1 MLYTSL
7 KRAYELKSMNKMA
20 QLDSEKG
27 SKREIFK
34 GRDNAKEKTKAS
46 YRISQKNVSRKKD
59 VKLDLENSPDSKD
72 SIYNEYMDKAMK
84 IAVDIDSISL
94 NEKEDKKLYWKVNFY
109 LLPLICFLY
118 ACQYMDKVT
127 SSYAAVMGIRTY
139 YNMHG
144 DMYSWL
150 GTAFYLG
157 YLFFVFPATLLLQ
170 KFSLSK
176 VTALFIVLWGALVCL
191 HAVPKSYA
199 GLITLRVLLGVCESI
214 ITPAMVII
222 TSQWYRKEEQMF
234 VTALWFSCNG
244 LGTIM
249 GGAIAYGLAIHTS
262 SYAIASWKILFIV
275 TGLMTIAIG
284 IAFYLHMP
292 DDPSKAWFLSKKE
305 KQLIVLRIQ
314 SNEQGFGNPH
324 FKKSQFK
331 EALQDLQTW
340 MFVVLS
346 FAAQIPNGGMTNFGS
361 ILLNEDFGY
370 TPEKSLLMNL
380 PGGAVDLVGCI
391 GLAAFNKKFPRL
403 LIAVF
408 ALAITLLGSCLLAF
422 TLSNS
427 AKLAG
432 YYIYNFLPIT
442 MICSLSCFASNTA
455 GHTKKITTNSLYLIA
470 YCVGNLV
477 GPQTFISSQ
486 APEYAGGKISIVVC
500 LCAALLLTIGIYI
513 IYWNRNRQRDDGN
526 NSTGVLASVSVI
538 KNRQFADLTDKEN
551 PYFRYSL

>member
-1 MLYTSL
+1 MT
-7 KRAYELKSMNKMA
+7 
-20 QLDSEKG
+20 QFDSEEE
-27 SKREIFK
+27 SKRESIK
-34 GRDNAKEKTKAS
+34 SGANVKEKTEVGDSILENAS
-46 YRISQKNVSRKKD
+46 REKEVD
-59 VKLDLENSPDSKD
+59 LDLENLSNNGKPIINRDV
-72 SIYNEYMDKAMK
+72 DKAME
-84 IAVDIDSISL
+84 IAVEIDSISL
-94 NEKEDKKLYWKVNFY
+94 NEKQDKKLYWKVNLY

-127 SSYAAVMGIRTY
+127 SSYAAIMGIRTY

-170 KFSLSK
+170 KYSLSK
-176 VTALFIVLWGALVCL
+176 VTSLFIVLWGALLCL

-199 GLITLRVLLGVCESI
+199 GLITLRVLLGICESI

-222 TSQWYRKEEQMF
+222 TSQWYKREEQMF
-234 VTALWFSCNG
+234 VTAIWFSCNG

-249 GGAIAYGLAIHTS
+249 GGAIAYGLAIHTN
-262 SYAIASWKILFIV
+262 SYSITSWKILFIV
-275 TGLMTIAIG
+275 TGLMTIVVG

-292 DDPSKAWFLSKKE
+292 DDPSKAWFLSKEE
-305 KQLIVLRIQ
+305 KQRVVLRIR

-324 FKKSQFK
+324 FKKSQFE
-331 EALQDLQTW
+331 EALKDLQTW

-346 FAAQIPNGGMTNFGS
+346 FAAQVPNGGMTNFGS

-370 TPEKSLLMNL
+370 SSEESLLMNL
-380 PGGAVDLVGCI
+380 PSGAIDIVGCI
-391 GLAAFNKKFPRL
+391 GLAAFNKRFPRL

-408 ALAITLLGSCLLAF
+408 ALAITLMGACLLAF
-422 TLSNS
+422 ASSNS

-486 APEYAGGKISIVVC
+486 APDYSGGKISIVVC
-500 LCAALLLTIGIYI
+500 LCAALLLTIGIYF
-513 IYWNRNRQRDDGN
+513 IYWNRNRRRDAGK
-526 NSTGVLASVSVI
+526 NSSDVLTSVSI
-538 KNRQFADLTDKEN
+538 MKNRQFADLTDKEN

>member
-1 MLYTSL
+1 MT
-7 KRAYELKSMNKMA
+7 
-20 QLDSEKG
+20 QFDSGEE
-27 SKREIFK
+27 SKRESIK
-34 GRDNAKEKTKAS
+34 SGDNVKEKTEVGDS
-46 YRISQKNVSRKKD
+46 ILENVSREKEVD
-59 VKLDLENSPDSKD
+59 LDLENSSNNGKPIINKD
-72 SIYNEYMDKAMK
+72 VDKAME
-84 IAVDIDSISL
+84 IAVEIDSISL
-94 NEKEDKKLYWKVNFY
+94 NEKQDKKLYWKVNLY

-127 SSYAAVMGIRTY
+127 SSYAAIMGIRTY

-170 KFSLSK
+170 KYSLSK
-176 VTALFIVLWGALVCL
+176 VTSLFIVLWGALLCL
-191 HAVPKSYA
+191 HAVPKTYA
-199 GLITLRVLLGVCESI
+199 GLITLRVLLGICESI

-222 TSQWYRKEEQMF
+222 TSQWYKREEQMF
-234 VTALWFSCNG
+234 VTAIWFSCNG

-249 GGAIAYGLAIHTS
+249 GGAIAYGLAIHTN
-262 SYAIASWKILFIV
+262 SYSITSWKILFIV
-275 TGLMTIAIG
+275 TGLMTIVVG

-292 DDPSKAWFLSKKE
+292 DDPSKAWFLSKEE
-305 KQLIVLRIQ
+305 KQHVVLRIR

-331 EALQDLQTW
+331 EALKDLQTW

-346 FAAQIPNGGMTNFGS
+346 FAAQVPNGGMTNFGS

-370 TPEKSLLMNL
+370 SSEESLLMNL
-380 PGGAVDLVGCI
+380 PSGAIDIVGCI
-391 GLAAFNKKFPRL
+391 GLAAFNKRFPRL

-408 ALAITLLGSCLLAF
+408 ALAITLMGACLLAF
-422 TLSNS
+422 ASSNS
-427 AKLAG
+427 TKLAG

-486 APEYAGGKISIVVC
+486 APDYSGGKISIVVC
-500 LCAALLLTIGIYI
+500 LCAALLLTIGIYF
-513 IYWNRNRQRDDGN
+513 IYWNRNRQRDAGK
-526 NSTGVLASVSVI
+526 NSSDVLASVSI
-538 KNRQFADLTDKEN
+538 MKNRQFADLTDKEN